1 MVRFHGLSPVFD
13 KIGFRV
19 HNIVIVRAARQ
30 PALSLGSQ
38 LVWPEYGTS
47 QLEVGKAH
55 MKRLVAMAI
64 IKMAGKAILLTIIA
78 GIVIGVVGHIGKW
91 DTSLAYSNAFFIAGC
106 LAIMAGASSR
116 LGAGQEWSN
125 YRLLYAESFR
135 DMSNDER
142 ANFIIGASSSV
153 SLVILGLLS
162 GILLILISVFVTKM
176 F

>member
-125 YRLLYAESFR
+125 FRLLYAESFR